1 MRLYKY
7 CASGNDFVIFSTDEK
22 KDRSNLAK
30 ELCNRYS
37 GVGADGM
44 IVLLPSKDYD
54 FEWDFYNCDGSKA
67 SMCGNGARAA
77 ALFAVQ
83 RLGKN
88 KNLSFLS
95 GAGEIKASIF
105 DDEVEILLSK
115 AKDVKSKF
123 SFEDKTWQGVDTG
136 VPHLVHFCEDLS
148 SFDLKLCKKVR
159 DKYNANVNFAK
170 IINKS
175 FMQVR
180 TFERGVEN
188 ETLACGTGMAA
199 SFYLARLKNLVD
211 DEITV
216 SPKSGEKLS
225 LRLDDEK
232 NIYFKGMVRFCFEAD
247 YNIS

>member
-136 VPHLVHFCEDLS
+136 VPHLVHFCEDLKD
-148 SFDLKLCKKVR
+148 FNIELCKKAR
-159 DKYNANVNFAK
+159 DKFNANVNFAK
-170 IINKS
+170 VLDKEN
-175 FMQVR
+175 MAVR

-199 SFYLARLKNLVD
+199 CFYLAYLNKLVD
-211 DEITV
+211 KSVKIL
-216 SPKSGEKLS
+216 PKSKEELL
-225 LRLDDEK
+225 LRLENDD
-232 NIYFKGMVRFCFEAD
+232 IYFKGRVRYCFEAN
-247 YNIS
+247 YNLA

>member
-83 RLGKN
+83 KLGKN

-115 AKDVKSKF
+115 AKDVRSKF

-136 VPHLVHFCEDLS
+136 VPHLVHFCEDLKD
-148 SFDLKLCKKVR
+148 FDIELCKKAR
-159 DKYNANVNFAK
+159 DKFNANVNFAK
-170 IINKS
+170 VLDKEN
-175 FMQVR
+175 MAVR
-180 TFERGVEN
+180 TFERGVED

-199 SFYLARLKNLVD
+199 CFYLAYLNKLVD
-211 DEITV
+211 KSVKIL
-216 SPKSGEKLS
+216 PKSKEELF
-225 LRLDDEK
+225 LRLENDD
-232 NIYFKGMVRFCFEAD
+232 IYFKGRVRYCFEAN
-247 YNIS
+247 YNLA

>member
-7 CASGNDFVIFSTDEK
+7 CASGNDFVIFSTDKK

-115 AKDVKSKF
+115 AKDIRSKF

-136 VPHLVHFCEDLS
+136 VPHLVHFCEDLQ
-148 SFDLKLCKKVR
+148 SFDIELCKKAR
-159 DKYNANVNFAK
+159 DKFNANVNFAK
-170 IINKS
+170 VLDKKN
-175 FMQVR
+175 MAVR

-199 SFYLARLKNLVD
+199 CFYLAYLNKLVD
-211 DEITV
+211 KNVKIL
-216 SPKSGEKLS
+216 PKSKEELF
-225 LRLDDEK
+225 LRLENDD
-232 NIYFKGMVRFCFEAD
+232 IYFKGRVRYCFEAN
-247 YNIS
+247 YNLA